1 MLRRENSRLRAQIEA
16 DEAAANAEPSS
27 STNGNSEKVAVVP
40 LGDEMSKFY
49 VQLFVSQSVLQL
61 QFHYTLHLLAF
72 GYIKCTIFLLYRG
85 VSTSIKAHK
94 FARLLR
100 GTVLIL
106 CFSRKHGI
114 P

>member
-49 VQLFVSQSVLQL
+49 VQF
-61 QFHYTLHLLAF
+61 F
-72 GYIKCTIFLLYRG
+72 ITI
-85 VSTSIKAHK
+85 
-94 FARLLR
+94 
-100 GTVLIL
+100 
-106 CFSRKHGI
+106 
-114 P
+114 

>member
-49 VQLFVSQSVLQL
+49 PS
-61 QFHYTLHLLAF
+61 
-72 GYIKCTIFLLYRG
+72 IFLILLLYI
-85 VSTSIKAHK
+85 TSRYSCKLHCTVHISLDD
-94 FARLLR
+94 LLL
-100 GTVLIL
+100 T
-106 CFSRKHGI
+106 F
-114 P
+114 